1 MAYSTTNYSS
11 WKFMYLIL
19 TLSLVLGYAS
29 SVRISSATMTDSKEE
44 DAYRLFSEPSPRYYD
59 EKKMFQKSNL
69 FHMLPKGI
77 PIPPSGPSRRH
88 NGDVDFSNYP

>member
-11 WKFMYLIL
+11 RKFMYLIL
-19 TLSLVLGYAS
+19 TLSLVLFYAS
-29 SVRISSATMTDSKEE
+29 SVRISSTMNSKEE
-44 DAYRLFSEPSPRYYD
+44 DAYTLFSEPSPRYYD
-59 EKKMFQKSNL
+59 EKKVFQKSNL

-77 PIPPSGPSRRH
+77 PVPPSGPSRRH